1 MRWIR
6 RMLCGLVALCALA
19 QAQANAVLVGRTM
32 EPATVDLA
40 QLRGKVVLLLF
51 WSTDC
56 PVCLDKMPELRR
68 NLAGWRGKDFVVVA
82 VSQDRRMADLEA
94 YKQVLGLM
102 DAVDPQLKIVWRGDP
117 AHRDSFGELP
127 QRLPTSVLIDR
138 KGGIVKQQQGRLAPE
153 LWDDIAELVLQ

>member
-6 RMLCGLVALCALA
+6 WMLCGLVTVCAWA
-19 QAQANAVLVGRTM
+19 QAQTHPVLVGHTM

-40 QLRGKVVLLLF
+40 QLRGKIVLLLF

-82 VSQDRRMADLEA
+82 ISQDRRMADLEA
-94 YKQVLGLM
+94 YKRVLGLM
-102 DAVDPQLKIVWRGDP
+102 ETADPQLKIVWRGDP
-117 AHRDSFGELP
+117 AHRDSFGDLP
-127 QRLPTSVLIDR
+127 LRMPTTVLIDR
-138 KGGIVKQQQGRLAPE
+138 LGAAVKQLPGRLPPE
-153 LWDDIAELVLQ
+153 LWDDIAEMVLQ